1 MDAFSNDAD
10 LLRFEPAL
18 FGDLHL
24 PGQVLISGTN
34 GTTSGTTFTDSAANF
49 TNAQVTAGCVI
60 YLQTTDGGIDGA
72 YEIVSAD
79 SATQLTVS
87 VLRTD
92 SDDSAIAVPADS
104 SIIYHIC
111 TYQPQSNEVLFQLSQ
126 YFGLAPGVADSDY
139 DVDDILDTAVL
150 RQASIYATL
159 AAVYAM
165 LAGGT
170 DGDEQNFWQKS
181 MFYQKRFEKAREM
194 CRVNIDPGSDGI
206 SDKTNSG
213 ASARLIRD

>member
-1 MDAFSNDAD
+1 MNTFSNDVD
-10 LLRFEPAL
+10 ILRFEPAL

-24 PGQVLISGTN
+24 PGQVLISGTA
-34 GTTSGTTFTDSAANF
+34 GVTAGTTFTDSAVNF
-49 TNAQVTAGCVI
+49 NNAQIAAGCVI
-60 YLQTTDGGIDGA
+60 YMQTSDGGIDGA
-72 YEIVSAD
+72 YEIVSVD

-87 VLRTD
+87 VLRTNK
-92 SDDSAIAVPADS
+92 DDNAIAPPAAS
-104 SIIYHIC
+104 GIAYYIC

-139 DVDDILDTAVL
+139 DVDDILDIAVL

-165 LAGGT
+165 LAGRA
-170 DGDEQNFWQKS
+170 DDNEENFWKKS
-181 MFYQKRFEKAREM
+181 MHYQRRFEKARER
-194 CRVNIDPGSDGI
+194 CRVNIDLGSDGI

>member
-1 MDAFSNDAD
+1 MNAFSNDVD
-10 LLRFEPAL
+10 ILRFEPVL

-24 PGQVLISGTN
+24 SWQVLISGTI
-34 GTTSGTTFTDSAANF
+34 GAITGTTFDDSSANF
-49 TNAQVTAGCVI
+49 SNAQVAAGCVI
-60 YLQTTDGGIDGA
+60 YMQTSDGSLDGA
-72 YEIVSAD
+72 YEIVSVD

-92 SDDSAIAVPADS
+92 STDNAIAPPAAS
-104 SIIYHIC
+104 SITYYIC

-139 DVDDILDTAVL
+139 DIDDILDVTVL
-150 RQASIYATL
+150 RQASVYATL

-165 LAGGT
+165 LAGRA
-170 DGDEQNFWQKS
+170 DDNEENFWKKS
-181 MFYQKRFEKAREM
+181 MHYQRRFEKAKER
-194 CRVNIDPGSDGI
+194 CRVNIDLGSDGV

-213 ASARLIRD
+213 ASARLMRD